1 MKCVI
6 LCGGKGTRMKE
17 ETEFKPKPL
26 VNIGKMPI
34 LWHIMK
40 IYAHYGVKE
49 FILCLGYKG
58 EMIKNYFLKHQELTN
73 NFTIDFSSKN
83 GKIIKNHC
91 DSDKLDDW
99 KITFV
104 DTGEE
109 NMTGSRI
116 AQIKPYLGEEEDFFL
131 TYGDGVS
138 NVNIDQLYKFHKT
151 KGKIATLTSV
161 NPVSYFGVIN
171 VENDLVTSFQEKPKL
186 DGIISGGFFVCNKK
200 VFDYL
205 EETPSCV
212 FEQEPLK
219 NLTKDK
225 ELASFFHDGFWF
237 AMDTQ
242 KHAETLKEMV
252 NSNKAPWMVWDEC
265 KNNR

>member
-1 MKCVI
+1 MGIYMKCVI

-17 ETEFKPKPL
+17 ETEFKPKPM

-58 EMIKNYFLKHQELTN
+58 EMIKDYFLRYRELTN
-73 NFTIDFSSKN
+73 NFTLDMSSGKE
-83 GKIIKNHC
+83 KIIVNHC
-91 DSDKLDDW
+91 DSKKIDDW

-116 AQIKPYLGEEEDFFL
+116 AQIKDYLGEDEEFFL
-131 TYGDGVS
+131 TYGDGLS
-138 NVNIDQLYKFHKT
+138 DINIAELYKFHKL
-151 KGKIATLTSV
+151 KGKIATLV
-161 NPVSYFGVIN
+161 AVQPNSYFGVIKT
-171 VENDLVTSFQEKPKL
+171 ENDLVKTFHEKPML
-186 DGIISGGFFVCNKK
+186 EDTINGGFFVCNKK
-200 VFDYL
+200 IFDYL
-205 EETPSCV
+205 NKDPSCV

-219 NLTKDK
+219 KLTEDN
-225 ELASFFHDGFWF
+225 ELAAFSHKGFWF
-237 AMDTQ
+237 AMDTA
-242 KHAETLKEMV
+242 KHAETL
-252 NSNKAPWMVWDEC
+252 NKMLDSSDAPWMVWEAS
-265 KNNR
+265 